1 MNNLCVVFLRVSASV
16 FEHVLKLSFT
26 LLQGLSLS
34 DLAVASPWHSTT
46 PVTLRSAASTTTTSG
61 GFRAHSDGTL
71 FIVEHYFYGSPHS
84 PIHVGIRPYGN
95 IKAPFIQT
103 AVL

>member
-46 PVTLRSAASTTTTSG
+46 PVTLRSAASTTTTAAAFGRILTVRFLLLCIIS
-61 GFRAHSDGTL
+61 AAPI
-71 FIVEHYFYGSPHS
+71 IVRYMSEY
-84 PIHVGIRPYGN
+84 
-95 IKAPFIQT
+95 
-103 AVL
+103 VLIEV